1 MSEISP
7 TIHIAIAVVEYQGCY
22 LVGRRPEAAPL
33 AGLWEF
39 PGGKIEPGESAEQ
52 AAARECL
59 EEAGLRILVG
69 AAYPIVDHHY
79 EHARVR
85 LSFFACTPIEPAVP
99 PKPPF
104 EWRSAAQLAELPFP
118 AANQS
123 LIEHLTATVER
134 NSFRSANS
142 LM

>member
-1 MSEISP
+1 MSDASP
-7 TIHIAIAVVEYQGCY
+7 KIAVAIAVVEYRGCY
-22 LVGRRPEAAPL
+22 LAGRRSEGAPL

-69 AAYPIVDHHY
+69 PAYPVVDHQY
-79 EHARVR
+79 AHARVR
-85 LSFFACTPIEPAVP
+85 LTFFACAPIEPAVP

-104 EWRSAAQLAELPFP
+104 EWLSLARLGELPFP
-118 AANQS
+118 AANRS
-123 LIEHLTATVER
+123 LIQQLTEHG
-134 NSFRSANS
+134 S
-142 LM
+142 MP